1 MRITIVGGGSIG
13 RALMQALSSRHEL
26 SLGARDPGGASA
38 AAVGEQFGDGVAVR
52 PLAEALT
59 DADAVILAI
68 PGGQVV
74 PFIEEHGARLTGTLV
89 IDATNDR
96 QADGGLNHVAD
107 WQGLAPGTELARAF
121 CTVGWENITQP
132 SYDGLSATM
141 FWCGPDGELG
151 DRVAQIV
158 ADTGLDPLRIGGI
171 ETSGTLDG
179 VTRLWFQL
187 VFAEGMG
194 RRVGFRLLRG

>member
-1 MRITIVGGGSIG
+1 MRITIVGAGSIG
-13 RALMQALSSRHEL
+13 RALMQALSSSHEL
-26 SLGARDPGGASA
+26 TLGARDPSAASA
-38 AAVGEQFGDGVAVR
+38 DAVREQFGGDVAVR
-52 PLAEALT
+52 PPAEALT
-59 DADAVILAI
+59 GADAVILAI

-74 PFIEEHGARLTGTLV
+74 AFIEEHGAALTGVLV

-107 WQGLAPGTELARAF
+107 WQRLAPGAQVARAF
-121 CTVGWENITQP
+121 CTVGWENIAEP
-132 SYDGLSATM
+132 SYDGVGATM

-171 ETSGTLDG
+171 DAADTLDG

-187 VFAEGMG
+187 AFAEGMG
-194 RRVGFRLLRG
+194 RRLGFRLLRG